1 MSLKDIIDKNKTE
14 TTLLGSSI
22 TKQLNIED
30 AEYIRKY
37 FKSYIEPINE
47 ETYENYIEFLKGEMR
62 IWVREI
68 MF

>member
-1 MSLKDIIDKNKTE
+1 MSLKDIMDKNKTE

-37 FKSYIEPINE
+37 FKSYIEPINK
-47 ETYENYIEFLKGEMR
+47 ETYENYIEFVKGE
-62 IWVREI
+62 I
-68 MF
+68 

>member
-22 TKQLNIED
+22 TKQLNGDD
-30 AEYIRKY
+30 AEYLRKY

-47 ETYENYIEFLKGEMR
+47 ETYENYIKFVKGE
-62 IWVREI
+62 
-68 MF
+68 F

>member
-22 TKQLNIED
+22 TKQLNSED
-30 AEYIRKY
+30 AEYLRKY

-47 ETYENYIEFLKGEMR
+47 ETYEKYIEFLKGEM
-62 IWVREI
+62 
-68 MF
+68 